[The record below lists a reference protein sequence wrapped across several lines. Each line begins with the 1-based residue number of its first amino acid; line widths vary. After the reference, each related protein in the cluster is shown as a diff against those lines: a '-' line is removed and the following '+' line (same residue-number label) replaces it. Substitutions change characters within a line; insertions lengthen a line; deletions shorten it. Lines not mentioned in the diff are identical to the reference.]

1 MSSVREKRAAVH
13 KAQVRAEEALNQGI
27 TAPAPVAEPAPK
39 PKAKPKAKAKAKAPK
54 KTAAKKRK

>member
-27 TAPAPVAEPAPK
+27 TTPAPAEEPAPK
-39 PKAKPKAKAKAKAPK
+39 PKAKPKAKAKAPK
-54 KTAAKKRK
+54 KKAAKKRK

>member
-27 TAPAPVAEPAPK
+27 TAPAAEPAPK
-39 PKAKPKAKAKAKAPK
+39 PKAKAKAPK
-54 KTAAKKRK
+54 KTATKKRK